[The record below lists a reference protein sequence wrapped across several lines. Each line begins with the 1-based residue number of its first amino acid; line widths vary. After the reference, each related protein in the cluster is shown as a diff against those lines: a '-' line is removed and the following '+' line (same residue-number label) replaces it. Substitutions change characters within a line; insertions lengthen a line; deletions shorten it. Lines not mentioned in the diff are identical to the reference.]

1 MTGVQTCALPIYL
14 LLDGNNKICEK
25 CKDGFYFRCVI
36 KRCSQNS
43 LTQSAILAADAYFRK
58 KIIKPV
64 DVIDHFLFVSHFAK
78 NKHVEFESKYN
89 SKSSV
94 LYNFNVNLKDIKSI
108 KNKGNYFLFYGRL
121 SREKGIST
129 LIDAAINANIKL
141 KVVGEGLLLPKY
153 KKLKHKNIEFLGFK
167 SGAELW
173 SLIYNSSFVVV
184 PSEWYENNP
193 LTIIEAYSFGKPVI
207 GARIGGIPEIIKENI
222 TGYLFPSGDK
232 KKIRK
237 IINRCK

>member
-1 MTGVQTCALPIYL
+1 M
-14 LLDGNNKICEK
+14 
-25 CKDGFYFRCVI
+25 
-36 KRCSQNS
+36 
-43 LTQSAILAADAYFRK
+43 
-58 KIIKPV
+58 
-64 DVIDHFLFVSHFAK
+64 SHFAK

-141 KVVGEGLLLPKY
+141 KVVGEGLLLSKY

-232 KKIRK
+232 KKLEKLLIDANRLSDNDYMEMAK
-237 IINRCK
+237 NARRFAETNFSAESYYSKLITLYNNIIVSKKQI